1 MEELLSQIL
10 AELKSTRKLLEAGF
24 GVQADS
30 IQQLGVVDSPL
41 AVKRMSISK
50 NDGVMLEEENEGRW
64 SNSPVESLC
73 GRIVKLSTRL
83 NEGGDYGE
91 QLYGYIEIKGDIL
104 YSIRFN
110 SEKNFGRFLIAQILA
125 SSYEQLAGVMTL
137 SISAGTK
144 RKTARFPNLVDS
156 YGFKIE
162 AEQIQQDDWEQN
174 KESYLEQAALR
185 IKGARSNAPML
196 GMGNNIQAI
205 APSPTTEPPEAIL
218 RKEIAVQAKS
228 LWGDNYAEKARE
240 HSATHFNGLSTK
252 QMTVTQLEQY
262 LDDLEGIKK
271 QKQEAA

>member
-218 RKEIAVQAKS
+218 RKEIAVQAKL

-240 HSATHFNGLSTK
+240 HSATHFGGLSTK
-252 QMTVTQLEQY
+252 QMSVTQLEQY